1 MDLHDWRFTSIQDL
15 ECCIIILECTRE
27 LEPRVAAIDDKH
39 VAIRNNDRLSSLYMY
54 I

>member
-15 ECCIIILECTRE
+15 ECYNIILECTRE
-27 LEPRVAAIDDKH
+27 LEPWVAATDDKH
-39 VAIRNNDRLSSLYMY
+39 VAMGNNGRLSSLY